1 MRKEKSPVFKMYPM
15 KLKDIISHTKITKIA
30 GDTDVAVAAIS
41 IDSRQV
47 ERGTLFVAQNG
58 TQTDGHD
65 YVPMAIEK
73 GAAAVIVQE
82 MPKEIAEGVTYVVVE
97 DSDKALAEVASLFY
111 GEPSKLLTLVGVTG
125 TNGKTTIAT
134 LLWQLYQ
141 NMGHKA
147 GLISTVSYFI
157 DKTEYPSTHTT
168 PDAIRINKMLREMV
182 DAGCEYC
189 FMEVSSHS
197 VVQRRVWGLDFSG
210 GIFTNI
216 TLDHLDYHKTMR
228 AYIEAKKGFFDAL
241 SKDAFAVY
249 NADDKNGAVM
259 VQNCAARKI
268 SYSLRGTADQRAKIV
283 EPFLEGTLVQIDGRE
298 VCVRLVGRFN
308 IYNIL
313 AIYSAALALGCDKET
328 LITEI
333 SKLTSVSGR
342 FECYTSAKGQTAI
355 VDYAHTPD
363 ALDNILKTV
372 AEIKQ
377 KSQKV
382 YCVVGCGGNRDK
394 SKRPIMAKS
403 AIEGA
408 DFAIITSDNPRF
420 EKPEDII
427 ADMVAEIKDDA
438 AMQSRYVTITDRAEA
453 IKTAFMLSRNDE
465 KPIIVVAG
473 KGHEKYQ
480 DVCGEKSHFD
490 DVEQVKKYL

>member
-1 MRKEKSPVFKMYPM
+1 MRLKE
-15 KLKDIISHTKITKIA
+15 LISHTTVLEVL
-30 GDTDVAVAAIS
+30 GSSEVEVAALS

-47 ERGTLFVAQNG
+47 ERGTLFVAQRG
-58 TQTDGHD
+58 TQVDGHQF
-65 YVPMAIEK
+65 VPMAIEK
-73 GAAAVIVQE
+73 GAVAVVVLE
-82 MPKEIAEGVTYVVVE
+82 LPEAPIAGVTYVVVA
-97 DSDKALAEVASLFY
+97 DSDKALAEMASLFY
-111 GEPSKLLTLVGVTG
+111 GEPSKALTLVGVTG

-157 DKTEYPSTHTT
+157 DKKEYPSTHTT
-168 PDAIRINKMLREMV
+168 PDSIRINKMLREMV
-182 DAGCEYC
+182 DAGCDYC

-197 VVQRRVWGLDFSG
+197 VVQRRVWGLAFAG
-210 GIFTNI
+210 GVFTNI
-216 TLDHLDYHKTMR
+216 TLDHLDYHKTMA

-241 SKDAFAVY
+241 PASSFAVY
-249 NADDKNGAVM
+249 NGDDRNGAVM

-268 SYSLRGTADQRAKIV
+268 SYSLRGVATHRAKIV
-283 EPFLEGTLVQIDGRE
+283 ESFLEGTLIQIDGRE

-313 AIYSAALALGCDKET
+313 AIYASALALGCDKES

-333 SKLTSVSGR
+333 SKLTPVSGR
-342 FECYTSAKGQTAI
+342 FECYTSVKGETAI

-363 ALDNILKTV
+363 ALENILKSV
-372 AEIKQ
+372 AEVKQ
-377 KSQKV
+377 PSQKV

-394 SKRPIMAKS
+394 SKRPIMAKT

-427 ADMVAEIKDDA
+427 ADMVVELKDNEA
-438 AMQSRYVTITDRAEA
+438 VQSRYITITDRAEA

-480 DVCGEKSHFD
+480 DVCGVKSHFD
-490 DVEQVKKYL
+490 DVEQVKKQLKIE

>member
-1 MRKEKSPVFKMYPM
+1 M
-15 KLKDIISHTKITKIA
+15 KLKDLISHTTITEIV
-30 GDTDVAVAAIS
+30 GSTEVDVSALS

-47 ERGTLFVAQNG
+47 ESGTLFVAQRG
-58 TQTDGHD
+58 TQVDGHQF
-65 YVPMAIEK
+65 VPMAIEK
-73 GAAAVIVQE
+73 GATAVVVQE
-82 MPKEIAEGVTYVVVE
+82 LPEELKEGVTYVVVE
-97 DSDKALAEVASLFY
+97 DSEKALAEVASLFY
-111 GEPSKLLTLVGVTG
+111 GEPSKALTLVGVTG
-125 TNGKTTIAT
+125 TNGKTTVAT

-141 NMGHKA
+141 NMRHKA

-168 PDAIRINKMLREMV
+168 PDSIRINKMLREMV

-197 VVQRRVWGLDFSG
+197 VVQRRVWGLSFAG
-210 GIFTNI
+210 GVFTNI
-216 TLDHLDYHKTMR
+216 THDHLDYHKTMA
-228 AYIEAKKGFFDAL
+228 AYITAKKGFFDAL
-241 SKDAFAVY
+241 PATAFAVY
-249 NADDKNGAVM
+249 NSDDKNGSVM
-259 VQNCAARKI
+259 VQNSAARKI
-268 SYSLRGTADQRAKIV
+268 GYSLRSVAEHRAKIV
-283 EPFLEGTLVQIDGRE
+283 ESFLEGTLIQLDGRE

-313 AIYSAALALGCDKET
+313 AIYATALALGCDKEV
-328 LITEI
+328 LFTEI

-342 FECYTSAKGQTAI
+342 FECYTSAKGETAI

-372 AEIKQ
+372 AEVKQ
-377 KSQKV
+377 PSQKV

-394 SKRPIMAKS
+394 TKRPIMAKS
-403 AIEGA
+403 AIDGA

-427 ADMVAEIKDDA
+427 ADMVAEIKDNESL
-438 AMQSRYVTITDRAEA
+438 QSRYITITDRAEA
-453 IKTAFMLSRNDE
+453 IKMAFLLSRNDE

-480 DVCGEKSHFD
+480 DVCGVKSHFD

>member
-1 MRKEKSPVFKMYPM
+1 M
-15 KLKDIISHTKITKIA
+15 KLIELLSHTKISEIVGSTEVQVSA
-30 GDTDVAVAAIS
+30 LA

-47 ERGTLFVAQNG
+47 NPGTLFVAQRG
-58 TQTDGHD
+58 TQVDGHQF
-65 YVPMAIEK
+65 VPMAIEK
-73 GAAAVIVQE
+73 GAVAVLVQE
-82 MPKEIAEGVTYVVVE
+82 LPKAINNGVTYVVVE
-97 DSDKALAEVASLFY
+97 DSEKALAEVASFFY
-111 GEPSKLLTLVGVTG
+111 GEPSKALTLVGVTG

-168 PDAIRINKMLREMV
+168 PDSIRINKMLREMV
-182 DAGCEYC
+182 DAGCAYC

-197 VVQRRVWGLDFSG
+197 VVQRRVWGLAFAG
-210 GIFTNI
+210 GVFTNI
-216 TLDHLDYHKTMR
+216 THDHLDYHKTMA
-228 AYIEAKKGFFDAL
+228 AYIAAKKGFFDAL
-241 SKDAFAVY
+241 PATAFAVY
-249 NADDKNGAVM
+249 NSDDKNGAVM
-259 VQNCAARKI
+259 VQNSAARKI
-268 SYSLRGTADQRAKIV
+268 GYSLRSVAEHRAKIV
-283 EPFLEGTLVQIDGRE
+283 ESFLEGTLIQVDGRE

-313 AIYSAALALGCDKET
+313 AIYATALALGCDKEV
-328 LITEI
+328 LMPEI

-342 FECYTSAKGQTAI
+342 FECYTSSKGETAI

-372 AEIKQ
+372 AEVKQ
-377 KSQKV
+377 PSQKV

-394 SKRPIMAKS
+394 TKRPIMAQT
-403 AIEGA
+403 AIDGA

-427 ADMVAEIKDDA
+427 ADMVAEIKDNESL
-438 AMQSRYVTITDRAEA
+438 QSRYITVTDRGEA
-453 IKTAFMLSRNDE
+453 IKMAFLLSRNDE

-480 DVCGEKSHFD
+480 DVCGVKSHFD